1 MTNRQFCKICWLKF
15 FIPLIFH
22 VLSKLIYQRLDSLF
36 PIPPPPVVQKL
47 VGSAPN
53 NLNKCSCHD
62 LVMVLFNIYCPFFL
76 ITILKIVNFPFVYI
90 TCFIKWIQFIV
101 LIGMDLKSEVFV
113 TTVLNESGIWSDRL
127 IIFPMQN
134 CTPRAI
140 CNKYSKPHIC

>member
-1 MTNRQFCKICWLKF
+1 MLIEVFHSSHLPCLIKADLPTAGF
-15 FIPLIFH
+15 FIFH
-22 VLSKLIYQRLDSLF
+22 L
-36 PIPPPPVVQKL
+36 PPPVVQKL